1 MTDTQAKLIHG
12 RIWDLISDYADIRDE
27 LEGALDNIRIL
38 YGDLE
43 LAMEDISDE
52 LDSIEEHLSVTGR
65 TLKRFRITDNAT
77 PHDRPHTETFPHN
90 RQCHAPRCG

>member
-43 LAMEDISDE
+43 LAMEDIADE
-52 LDSIEEHLSVTGR
+52 LDAIEDHLTVTGR
-65 TLKRFRITDNAT
+65 SLKRFRIPDNTSLPEA
-77 PHDRPHTETFPHN
+77 DETEDLPWN
-90 RQCHAPRCG
+90 

>member
-1 MTDTQAKLIHG
+1 MTDTQAKLMHS

-27 LEGALDNIRIL
+27 LEEALDSIRIL

-52 LDSIEEHLSVTGR
+52 LDTIEEHLSITGR
-65 TLKRFRITDNAT
+65 TLKRFRIVDSTT
-77 PHDRPHTETFPHN
+77 PSEEEEEELPWN
-90 RQCHAPRCG
+90 

>member
-65 TLKRFRITDNAT
+65 TLKRFRITYNAT
-77 PHDRPHTETFPHN
+77 PHDAAEEEELPWN
-90 RQCHAPRCG
+90 